1 LVSKYKGNELTV
13 INWMASIKSFR
24 WWIIAIAVMFV
35 LPFFVPSNILRTC
48 IMANFMVIFAISWD
62 MMSGYTGYVSFGHPF
77 LIGIA
82 GYVTA
87 MLSRQGG
94 FQPEHIVLPLYA
106 TVPLGI
112 AAAVG
117 GGMLFF
123 MPSMRTRGP
132 YFSLVSLAFLM
143 ILDRIMIA
151 DPGGMT
157 GGDRGL
163 SSLPYMISGVAPNYW
178 LSLGLMFAIAIG
190 LWLVTKSDV
199 GHVLKAIH
207 MDEDVVESS
216 GLSTYRFKRFAFI
229 LSALTAG
236 IGGAFYVHYLGS
248 ISPRGAFSYTFLLNI
263 IISTVIGGMGT
274 IIGPIFGGYFIT
286 FIVETLRPFLEGA
299 WRFLTYSLV
308 AIAIVY
314 FQPRG
319 FVGIA
324 QDISA
329 WFRVKRR
336 GGIQYDQAT

>member
-1 LVSKYKGNELTV
+1 MV
-13 INWMASIKSFR
+13 NWITSIKSFR
-24 WWIIAIAVMFV
+24 WWLIAIAVMSL
-35 LPFFVPSNILRTC
+35 LPLFVPSSFLRIC

-87 MLSRQGG
+87 MLSSQGG
-94 FQPEHIVLPLYA
+94 FQTTHIVLPLYA
-106 TVPLGI
+106 TMPLGI

-123 MPSMRTRGP
+123 LPSMRIRGP

-143 ILDRIMIA
+143 VLNRLMIA
-151 DPGGMT
+151 VRPDMT

-163 SSLPYMISGVAPNYW
+163 TSLPYVVTGAVDNYW
-178 LSLGLMFAIAIG
+178 LSLSLMFAIAIG
-190 LWLVTKSDV
+190 LWLVAKSDV
-199 GHVLKAIH
+199 GHVLKAIR

-236 IGGAFYVHYLGS
+236 IGGVFYTHYLGS
-248 ISPRGAFSYTFLLNI
+248 ISPSGAFDYIFLLNI
-263 IISTVIGGMGT
+263 IVSTVVGGMGT

-286 FIVETLRPFLEGA
+286 FFVEYLRPVLEGA
-299 WRFLTYSLV
+299 WRFLAYSLV
-308 AIAIVY
+308 ALAIVY
-314 FQPRG
+314 LRPGG
-319 FVGIA
+319 FYAIA
-324 QDISA
+324 HDIA
-329 WFRVKRR
+329 GWFRAKRR
-336 GGIQYDQAT
+336 GGIQYDQVT

>member
-1 LVSKYKGNELTV
+1 MS
-13 INWMASIKSFR
+13 
-24 WWIIAIAVMFV
+24 V
-35 LPFFVPSNILRTC
+35 LPFFVPSNYLRTC
-48 IMANFMVIFAISWD
+48 IMANFMVIFAMSWD

-94 FQPEHIVLPLYA
+94 FQPEHVVLPLYA
-106 TVPLGI
+106 TIPLGV

-123 MPSMRTRGP
+123 LPSMRTRGP
-132 YFSLVSLAFLM
+132 YFSLISLAFLM
-143 ILDRIMIA
+143 ILHRILIA

-163 SSLPYMISGVAPNYW
+163 TSLPYVTTGVANNYW
-178 LSLGLMFAIAIG
+178 LSLGIMFAIAVS
-190 LWLVTKSDV
+190 LWLVAKSDV
-199 GHVLKAIH
+199 GHVLNAIH

-236 IGGAFYVHYLGS
+236 IGGAFYAHYMGS

-263 IISTVIGGMGT
+263 IISTVVGGMGT
-274 IIGPIFGGYFIT
+274 IIGSIFGGYFIT
-286 FIVETLRPFLEGA
+286 FIVEQLRPFLEGS
-299 WRFLTYSLV
+299 WRFLTYSLI

-314 FQPRG
+314 FRPRG
-319 FVGIA
+319 FMGIA
-324 QDISA
+324 QDITA
-329 WFRVKRR
+329 WFRMKRK
-336 GGIQYDQAT
+336 GGVQYDQVA

>member
-1 LVSKYKGNELTV
+1 MV
-13 INWMASIKSFR
+13 NWITSIKSFR
-24 WWIIAIAVMFV
+24 WWLIAIAVMMV
-35 LPFFVPSNILRTC
+35 LPFFVPVNFLRIC

-87 MLSRQGG
+87 MFSTQGG
-94 FQPEHIVLPLYA
+94 FQPPHIILPLYA
-106 TVPLGI
+106 TIPLGV

-123 MPSMRTRGP
+123 LPSMRVRGP

-143 ILDRIMIA
+143 ILNRLIIA
-151 DPGGMT
+151 IRADMT

-163 SSLPYMISGVAPNYW
+163 TSLPYVVTGAVNNYW

-190 LWLVTKSDV
+190 LWLVAKSDV
-199 GHVLKAIH
+199 GHVLKAIR

-216 GLSTYRFKRFAFI
+216 GISTYRFKRFAFI

-248 ISPRGAFSYTFLLNI
+248 ISPSGAFNYNFLLNI
-263 IISTVIGGMGT
+263 IISTVVGGMGT

-286 FIVETLRPFLEGA
+286 FLVEYLRPFLEGA
-299 WRFLTYSLV
+299 WRFQAYALV
-308 AIAIVY
+308 ALAIVY
-314 FQPRG
+314 FRPGG
-319 FVGIA
+319 FYGMA
-324 QDISA
+324 QDIA
-329 WFRVKRR
+329 GWFRAKRR
-336 GGIQYDQAT
+336 GGIQYGQVT